1 MTAEEWIA
9 QQIEKL
15 EEEKERLLP
24 KTEEFLRAHKRVM
37 KINTILEFLKQWE
50 VTE

>member
-24 KTEEFLRAHKRVM
+24 KTEEFLGAHKRTM

-50 VTE
+50 V